1 MLNRASFRRRGVSV
15 WVLLLLSSLSFGAA
29 ADRLVES
36 RRESGGLYQKSELPP
51 VASSG
56 LVRLT
61 ILSTND
67 IHGGVEPS
75 KYRSTGESI
84 GGMSF
89 WGGVIRSTR
98 KALESAGGRVLVLDA
113 GDQFQGTLISNTN
126 EGSLVF
132 SAMDEVGYDAVVPGN
147 HDYDFG
153 PKGWL
158 KEIGRAHV

>member
-1 MLNRASFRRRGVSV
+1 MLNRASCRGLGVSV
-15 WVLLLLSSLSFGAA
+15 WVALLLSCGPSGSA
-29 ADRLVES
+29 ADRPVDPATAPGS
-36 RRESGGLYQKSELPP
+36 DSQRDSGGLYQKSELPP

-75 KYRSTGESI
+75 KYRSTGEPI

-98 KALESAGGRVLVLDA
+98 QAIESDRKSTRLN
-113 GDQFQGTLISNTN
+113 S
-126 EGSLVF
+126 S
-132 SAMDEVGYDAVVPGN
+132 
-147 HDYDFG
+147 H
-153 PKGWL
+153 
-158 KEIGRAHV
+158 